1 MVKPVLVG
9 FNILLILLFG
19 FFQKGNIEITHD
31 LPNSLPPGGE
41 AVVTV
46 EVNKSDVSGFAK
58 YQITV
63 AEGLSIEPVETAGSS
78 FTFNNQKGKFIWM
91 ALPTSKK
98 FTLKY
103 RIVAGESANGAF
115 HVASRFSYIYDSE
128 RKNYDLIDKDLI
140 VGDGAAMASTDTPT
154 ENESVNPDNSDTQV
168 SMIRTL
174 TPSGLNHW
182 KVNISIDKQNLE
194 GFARIEETIPE
205 GYTAIDLQSS
215 SAVFV
220 SENEKIKY
228 IWYDIPQKSNISV
241 SYKLLPV
248 IAVEGAQPEIS
259 GTFTYL
265 QGDDEIEI
273 PVGKGTPGTTDDGLV
288 AENKDTTHAKVS
300 DLESEN
306 GGKPMLDGA
315 DIATASMASQKSD
328 EDEEVSEFE
337 NKNATS
343 ASLTENEEIAEVKP
357 HESVTTKPEAATPTE
372 KQSPASPSKSN
383 VNNNIVNVPAP
394 ETGITYRVQI
404 AAGHNNLR
412 KTEFEKL
419 YSFTEGYNL
428 ESIDGWLKYTTGS
441 HQYYKEARHDRERIS
456 SQYEKFRGPFV
467 TAYNDGERI
476 SVQEALMITNQQWLQ

>member
-31 LPNSLPPGGE
+31 LPDSLPAGGE

-115 HVASRFSYIYDSE
+115 NVASRFSYIYDSE

-140 VGDGAAMASTDTPT
+140 VGDGAAMASAEPSS
-154 ENESVNPDNSDTQV
+154 ENEPGNPDNSDTQV

-194 GFARIEETIPE
+194 GFSRIEETIPE
-205 GYTAIDLQSS
+205 GYTAINLQSS
-215 SAVFV
+215 AAVFV

-228 IWYDIPQKSNISV
+228 IWYDIPQKNNISV

-248 IAVEGAQPEIS
+248 IAVEGSQPEIS

-273 PVGKGTPGTTDDGLV
+273 PVGKGSPGTTDAEMV
-288 AENKDTTHAKVS
+288 AENKDTTNAKVS
-300 DLESEN
+300 DLESEK

-315 DIATASMASQKSD
+315 DIETASVANKESG
-328 EDEEVSEFE
+328 EDEEVSELE
-337 NKNATS
+337 NENTTS
-343 ASLTENEEIAEVKP
+343 ASLTENEEVA
-357 HESVTTKPEAATPTE
+357 TTKSESATTAE
-372 KQSPASPSKSN
+372 EQSPVSQAKSN

-476 SVQEALMITNQQWLQ
+476 TVQEALMITNQQWLQ

>member
-9 FNILLILLFG
+9 FNVLLILLFG
-19 FFQKGNIEITHD
+19 LFQKGNIEITHN
-31 LPNSLPPGGE
+31 LPDSLEPGGD

-63 AEGLSIEPVETAGSS
+63 AEGLTIEPIETAGSS

-103 RIVAGESANGAF
+103 RIIADKSLNGAF
-115 HVASRFSYIYDSE
+115 NVASRFSYIYNSE
-128 RKNYDLIDKDLI
+128 RKNYDLLDKELI
-140 VGDGAAMASTDTPT
+140 VGEGPVLAAAESKEITTDVLT
-154 ENESVNPDNSDTQV
+154 NADAQI
-168 SMIRTL
+168 SMIRTM
-174 TPSGLNHW
+174 TPSGINHW
-182 KVNISIDKQNLE
+182 KVNISLDKQNLE

-220 SENEKIKY
+220 SENEKVKY
-228 IWYDIPQKSNISV
+228 IWYDIPQNDHITV
-241 SYKLLPV
+241 SYKLMPV
-248 IAVEGAQPEIS
+248 IAVKNNQPEIS

-265 QGDDEIEI
+265 KGDDEIEI
-273 PVGKGTPGTTDDGLV
+273 PIGKGTPDIMEEDLLVDNRDTTDASVTDM
-288 AENKDTTHAKVS
+288 EEQD
-300 DLESEN
+300 
-306 GGKPMLDGA
+306 GGKPIIDGA
-315 DIATASMASQKSD
+315 DIATAMTITEK
-328 EDEEVSEFE
+328 DEEVVESEVE
-337 NKNATS
+337 NVVAATS
-343 ASLTENEEIAEVKP
+343 RETASEEVELVEN
-357 HESVTTKPEAATPTE
+357 TTQKENT
-372 KQSPASPSKSN
+372 KSSPVQTDVVVSKSN
-383 VNNNIVNVPAP
+383 VNNNIVNVPSP
-394 ETGITYRVQI
+394 QTGITYRVQI

-419 YSFTEGYNL
+419 YNFPEGYTL

-441 HQYYKEARHDRERIS
+441 HEYYKDARIDRDRIS
-456 SQYEKFRGPFV
+456 SQYDKFQGPFV

-476 SVQEALMITNQQWLQ
+476 TVQEALMITNQEWLQ